1 MTGMII
7 RLHLTLWRRMVRANP
22 AVLVMMLFV
31 GFYGLIGLASSGF
44 FLYTGAHG
52 GPHSYI
58 AGVIAAGVLG
68 YITLMALMPSG
79 EQQVSARDFATLP
92 VRPEQV
98 RAGLLGVTSLQSRP
112 VVALLCTVITG
123 TILCV
128 AATSATTVLV
138 ALPMLLVSLCTTVL
152 AGDVVARAAGRGSS
166 GGTDRKAILSGL
178 GFILVILGFSFF
190 VNYGEGIPF
199 DTLGAILAW
208 TPLGATGGVIGA
220 VLGGRWGVA
229 VAQAAIA
236 LATLAV
242 LGWLWL
248 RGVRV
253 DMEEPQMRGA
263 AVTRKKKVRKDAD
276 AFPSVLLPGLPY
288 TPAAAIFS
296 RAVRYLRRDSR
307 LAASFIALPFVSI
320 FFLYQGI
327 SSGSFVGYYGLF
339 FMGIMVSA
347 MCSNDFGYDGP
358 GGWLHLTSG
367 VSPRTLVLARHAA
380 SAVPVVL
387 FGLLYAA
394 VVLVFFPD
402 RTIALLVTV
411 VALGY
416 LISGAAAGLMFT
428 AYNPYATS
436 RPGTNSWSDRSG
448 YSSAAM
454 ASSLGFMFL
463 GWVPVVPGVVMI
475 LAGHNGV
482 GAWLT
487 ALGCLTCVAIPVAA
501 YAVILRGSVR
511 RVEQQWP
518 EIYAKVR
525 SWVN

>member
-1 MTGMII
+1 MTGMVI

-22 AVLVMMLFV
+22 AVLLMMFFV

-58 AGVIAAGVLG
+58 ACVIAAGVLG

-98 RAGLLGVTSLQSRP
+98 RAGLLGVTFLQSRP

-123 TILCV
+123 VILCV
-128 AATSATTVLV
+128 AAPSATTVIV
-138 ALPMLLVSLCTTVL
+138 ALPLLVVSLCTTVL
-152 AGDVVARAAGRGSS
+152 AGDVIARAVGRGSS
-166 GGTDRKAILSGL
+166 GNKDRKAVLSGL
-178 GFILVILGFSFF
+178 AFLLVILAFNLF
-190 VNYGEGIPF
+190 VNYGEGIPL
-199 DTLGAILAW
+199 DALGAILAW

-220 VLGGRWGVA
+220 VLGGQWGVA
-229 VAQAAIA
+229 AAQAAIA
-236 LATLAV
+236 LATLV
-242 LGWLWL
+242 ILGWLWL
-248 RGVRV
+248 RGVCA
-253 DMEEPQMRGA
+253 DMEEPQMHGA
-263 AVTRKKKVRKDAD
+263 AATRKKKVRKDGD
-276 AFPSVLLPGLPY
+276 SFPSILLPGLPY

-307 LAASFIALPFVSI
+307 MLVSFIPLPFLCAI
-320 FFLYQGI
+320 FLFQGV

-339 FMGIMVSA
+339 VTGIMVSA

-380 SAVPVVL
+380 SAVPLAL

-394 VVLVFFPD
+394 LVLLLFPD
-402 RTIALLVTV
+402 RSIALLVIV
-411 VALGY
+411 AALGY

-454 ASSLGFMFL
+454 VSGLGFMFL
-463 GWVPVVPGVVMI
+463 GWIPVVPGVVMI
-475 LAGHNGV
+475 LVGYHGV

-487 ALGCLTCVAIPVAA
+487 ALGCLTCVVIPVVA
-501 YAVILRGSVR
+501 YAVILRRSIR